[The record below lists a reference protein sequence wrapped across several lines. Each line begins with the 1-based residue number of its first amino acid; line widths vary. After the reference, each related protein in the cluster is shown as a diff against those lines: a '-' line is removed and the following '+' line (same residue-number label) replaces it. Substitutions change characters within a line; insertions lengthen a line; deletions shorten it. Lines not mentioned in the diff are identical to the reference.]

1 MCLGFV
7 MNTGINQNPMFREKR
22 ATSIKKVS
30 PPLKKNSN
38 THCVRKEYF
47 ISSDVGVTM
56 HHLT

>member
-1 MCLGFV
+1 

-38 THCVRKEYF
+38 KHIVYAKSILSVLMY
-47 ISSDVGVTM
+47 V
-56 HHLT
+56 